1 MTPTQKELN
10 DRSTYRIFSVFVAL
24 AGAFFLYVALTVP
37 MIAATA
43 PLLIGGALLFGAWKL
58 WNAKR

>member
-1 MTPTQKELN
+1 MTPTQRELN
-10 DRSTYRIFSVFVAL
+10 DRSTYRIFAVFL
-24 AGAFFLYVALTVP
+24 SLGAVFFGYVALTVP

-43 PLLIGGALLFGAWKL
+43 PLLIAFALAFGAWKL